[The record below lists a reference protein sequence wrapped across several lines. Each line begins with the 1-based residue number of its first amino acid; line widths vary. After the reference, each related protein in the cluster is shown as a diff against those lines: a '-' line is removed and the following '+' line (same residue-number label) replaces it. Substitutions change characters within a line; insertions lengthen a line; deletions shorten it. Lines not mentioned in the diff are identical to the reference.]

1 MMFRST
7 VLLSIVFASATFT
20 ALANIPS
27 TNADPGALMFESS
40 PYRDDMLEE
49 DVGVVRHRVRGE
61 SSTMPRRF
69 LHETDEEH
77 HHDKKWGEVIGLT
90 LIVNLA
96 TLSGVLFFIPLL
108 SRKARAWVKS
118 VCWSDAVPT
127 PELPKDAAQDDDI
140 ARKTHTLDLIVPS
153 FASGALLA
161 TAVFLIIPEAL
172 VLINTYVGNHGEE
185 GDEHDHEHIRI
196 LQTDDNMGAHDEH
209 EGEISPKAI
218 WRFGA
223 SLLAGF
229 LLPLLI
235 EAIAASF
242 RHKDGDQCTTNTTT
256 TTTNE
261 QSFQDDV
268 EAKSNN
274 TSIPITRHIKWGLVT
289 TIIVGDAFHNFCD
302 GIFIGVALS
311 LCSRT
316 TAYTIM
322 ALTLYHE
329 IAQELADYFLL
340 TKHAG
345 LKPLQALS
353 LNFVSGLSVVLGGIA
368 VLASPI
374 SDLVVGILL
383 SIASGVYIYIAA
395 CECMPRVQ
403 AVVGSS
409 ADRIISIMM
418 FIIGV
423 VPIGLALINHSHC
436 EAESHEDH

>member
-1 MMFRST
+1 MLHLLNHDDVDYGREVSTRS
-7 VLLSIVFASATFT
+7 
-20 ALANIPS
+20 
-27 TNADPGALMFESS
+27 
-40 PYRDDMLEE
+40 R
-49 DVGVVRHRVRGE
+49 
-61 SSTMPRRF
+61 RRF
-69 LHETDEEH
+69 LNETIDDDDH
-77 HHDKKWGEVIGLT
+77 NHDHDHDHDNETKKKKWGEVIGLT

-127 PELPKDAAQDDDI
+127 PHPPVAPDQDEEL
-140 ARKTHTLDLIVPS
+140 ARKTHILDLIVPS

-161 TAVFLIIPEAL
+161 TAVFLIIPEAIA
-172 VLINTYVGNHGEE
+172 LIQSYVGGHEEEEAVRFLAIEGEVDAE
-185 GDEHDHEHIRI
+185 V
-196 LQTDDNMGAHDEH
+196 HDEH
-209 EGEISPKAI
+209 EGEITPDAI

-235 EAIAASF
+235 EAVAASF
-242 RHKDGDQCTTNTTT
+242 RHKDGDQCNTTDQT
-256 TTTNE
+256 IK
-261 QSFQDDV
+261 DDI
-268 EAKSNN
+268 EAKTTENP
-274 TSIPITRHIKWGLVT
+274 TPVETKVKWGLVT

-322 ALTLYHE
+322 AITLYHE

-345 LKPLQALS
+345 LKPLHALS
-353 LNFVSGLSVVLGGIA
+353 LNFVSGLSVLLGGIA
-368 VLASPI
+368 VLVSPI
-374 SDLVVGILL
+374 SDLVIGVLL

-403 AVVGSS
+403 AVLRSS
-409 ADRIISIMM
+409 TDRIVSIMM
-418 FIIGV
+418 FIIGA
-423 VPIGLALINHSHC
+423 VPIGLALLNHSHC
-436 EAESHEDH
+436 EAESHADH

>member
-7 VLLSIVFASATFT
+7 LLLSIVFASATFT
-20 ALANIPS
+20 ALANGPS
-27 TNADPGALMFESS
+27 INADPGALMFESS
-40 PYRDDMLEE
+40 LYRDDMDE
-49 DVGVVRHRVRGE
+49 DVGVVRHRVHGG

-69 LHETDEEH
+69 LHETGEEH

-118 VCWSDAVPT
+118 VCWSDAVPA

-196 LQTDDNMGAHDEH
+196 LQTDDDMGAHDEH
-209 EGEISPKAI
+209 EGEISPNAI

-242 RHKDGDQCTTNTTT
+242 RHKEGDKCTTTTTT

-261 QSFQDDV
+261 HSFQDDV

-274 TSIPITRHIKWGLVT
+274 ASIPITRHIKWGLVT

-403 AVVGSS
+403 AVVASS

-436 EAESHEDH
+436 EAESHQDH